1 MEVRYGNSPKE
12 TSRMNAEEIRSNFLM
27 QDMFVSDEIKLCY
40 SMYDRVIG
48 GGIVPVSKKLSLG
61 TYPILKSDYF
71 FDRREMGIINI
82 GGKGSIEVDGTTYE
96 LEKLDCLFIGKDS
109 KSAVFASE
117 SAQDPAAF
125 YVLSA
130 PAHAAYPTTKM
141 TSAEAQPTDLGDQ
154 LTANKRTV
162 YKYIH
167 NDGIQSC
174 QVVMGLTRLAPGN
187 VWNTMPSHVHDRR
200 MELYCY
206 FDVADDHRV
215 LHFMGEPTETKHMVV
230 ANREII
236 ISPPWSI
243 HSGCGTAN
251 YAFIWGM
258 AGENKVYTDMDPVPV
273 QEMR

>member
-1 MEVRYGNSPKE
+1 MEIRYGNSPAE
-12 TSRMNAEEIRSNFLM
+12 TSRMNAAEIRQNFLM
-27 QDMFVSDEIKLCY
+27 QHKFVPGEINLVY
-40 SMYDRVIG
+40 TMYDRVIG
-48 GGIVPVSKKLSLG
+48 GGIVPTNAALPLG
-61 TYPILKSDYF
+61 TYPILKSDHF

-82 GGKGSIEVDGTTYE
+82 GGKGSISVDGQTFD
-96 LEKLDCLFIGKDS
+96 LEKLDCLYIGKGS
-109 KSAVFASE
+109 KDVSFSSE
-117 SAQDPAAF
+117 SASNPAAF

-130 PAHAAYPTTKM
+130 PAHAEYPTTKM

-167 NDGIQSC
+167 IEGIQSC

-206 FDVADDHRV
+206 FDVDDNHRV
-215 LHFMGEPTETKHMVV
+215 MHFMGEPQETKHMVV

-243 HSGCGTAN
+243 HSGCGTSN
-251 YAFIWGM
+251 YAFVWGM
-258 AGENKVYTDMDPVPV
+258 AGENKVYQDMDPVPV
-273 QEMR
+273 ETMR

>member
-1 MEVRYGNSPKE
+1 MEIRYGNSPLE

-27 QDMFVSDEIKLCY
+27 QNMFVNDEIKLCY
-40 SMYDRVIG
+40 TLYDRVIG
-48 GGIVPVSKKLSLG
+48 GGIVPVNKQLSLES
-61 TYPILKSDYF
+61 YPILRSEFF
-71 FDRREMGIINI
+71 FDRREMGVINI
-82 GGKGSIEVDGTTYE
+82 GGKGTIAVDGVSFD
-96 LEKLDCLFIGKDS
+96 LEKLDCLYIGKGS
-109 KSAVFASE
+109 KETIFSSADASN
-117 SAQDPAAF
+117 PAAY

-130 PAHAAYPTTKM
+130 PAHAEYPTTKM
-141 TSAEAQPTDLGDQ
+141 TSAEAQPVDLGDQ

-167 NDGIQSC
+167 NDGLQSC
-174 QVVMGLTRLAPGN
+174 QVVMGLTKLAPGN
-187 VWNTMPSHVHDRR
+187 VWNTIPSHVHDRR

-206 FDVADDHRV
+206 FDVADDQRV
-215 LHFMGEPTETKHMVV
+215 MHFMGEPQETKHMVV
-230 ANREII
+230 ANKEII

-273 QEMR
+273 QVMK